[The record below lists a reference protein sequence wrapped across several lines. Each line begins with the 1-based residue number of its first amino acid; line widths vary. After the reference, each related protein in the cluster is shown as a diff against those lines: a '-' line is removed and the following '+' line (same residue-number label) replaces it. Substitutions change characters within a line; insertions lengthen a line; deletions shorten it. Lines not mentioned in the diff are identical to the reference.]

1 MSMFDFLGG
10 KDPRQLF
17 LDFTPL
23 DSSWRVV
30 SWNFDLKNPNERL
43 WTLEVVKSETES
55 IEWLRH
61 ENEEV
66 KFFKNDRLVRKR
78 RVPPAR
84 DEYKELMNLCLH
96 STLKVSLE
104 SNHEFL
110 LTPVSGVTTA
120 DYQNEARA
128 LQWIQASFGTLM
140 RALDKFEGRPDLIL
154 TAAVFSGLEPQTNMN
169 VLRIMAFNLDIF
181 CYFQADLTLQIA
193 VFDDKNLGHGG
204 AKTPSFQQIIK
215 VTKPQIYDEIV
226 KLVHRIATVGEI
238 R

>member
-1 MSMFDFLGG
+1 MSMFDFLG

-17 LDFTPL
+17 LEFTPL

-30 SWNFDLKNPNERL
+30 SWSFDLKNQNERL
-43 WTLEVVKSETES
+43 WTLEVVKKETES
-55 IEWLRH
+55 IEWLKAG
-61 ENEEV
+61 NEEL
-66 KFFKNDRLVRKR
+66 KFFKNDRLIRKR
-78 RVPPAR
+78 RVPVAR
-84 DEYKELMNLCLH
+84 DELKGLMNLAIH
-96 STLKVSLE
+96 STLKESLE
-104 SNHEFL
+104 THHEFL
-110 LTPVSGVTTA
+110 LTPVSGATTA
-120 DYQNEARA
+120 DYPNEARA
-128 LQWIQASFGTLM
+128 LQWLQASFGTMM
-140 RALDKFEGRPDLIL
+140 RALDKFENRPDLIL

-181 CYFQADLTLQIA
+181 CYFQNDFTLQIA
-193 VFDDKNLGHGG
+193 VFDDKNMGHGG

>member
-17 LDFTPL
+17 LEFTPL
-23 DSSWRVV
+23 DSLWRVV
-30 SWNFDLKNPNERL
+30 SWNFDLKDPRERL
-43 WTLEVVKSETES
+43 WTLEVVKKETES
-55 IEWLRH
+55 IEWLRTDI
-61 ENEEV
+61 EEV
-66 KFFKNDRLVRKR
+66 KFFKNERLVRKR
-78 RVPPAR
+78 RIPSNR
-84 DEYKELMNLCLH
+84 DEFKELMNLCLH
-96 STLKVSLE
+96 STLKESLE

-110 LTPVSGVTTA
+110 LKPVSGATTS
-120 DYQNEARA
+120 DYPNEARA
-128 LQWIQASFGTLM
+128 LQWLQASFGTLM
-140 RALDKFEGRPDLIL
+140 RALDKFEGRPDLIM

-181 CYFQADLTLQIA
+181 CYFQNDLTLQIA
-193 VFDDKNLGHGG
+193 VFDDKNMGHGG